1 MTKNVSSWFF
11 PLLYLLLPHFPDL
24 INNNL
29 CYLPPSAPTFFT
41 SFPLCPISKTWWTHW
56 YCSLRK
62 ETSNKKIIFND
73 ELILKHPGRF
83 ALGFPYIISSFCF
96 LGSQLTYTKLFL
108 TSSCSQTSF
117 LFIYFFLLWSC
128 RFQYFHVFFFFSFFF
143 PLNNP
148 HLPISASS
156 MWKEAPPKIRANKF

>member
-1 MTKNVSSWFF
+1 MLPS
-11 PLLYLLLPHFPDL
+11 LLLL
-24 INNNL
+24 
-29 CYLPPSAPTFFT
+29 SFFT

-96 LGSQLTYTKLFL
+96 LEVNSTYTKLFSHL
-108 TSSCSQTSF
+108 HALRHLSFLYTSF
-117 LFIYFFLLWSC
+117 LLRVADSSIFM
-128 RFQYFHVFFFFSFFF
+128 FFFSFFF
-143 PLNNP
+143 PLITLICP
-148 HLPISASS
+148 FLPLACGR
-156 MWKEAPPKIRANKF
+156 KPPKIRANKF